1 VQSLAWPAAQQAQSA
16 RAARSYSPTADR
28 TALATAGGKKRR
40 RQTEGRLDQWE
51 RRDFCKLVGDWKH
64 DIGVHQPPLR
74 KAEANSTPAILRAPA
89 LIEGGEVSR
98 GARLLY
104 STAQGLGIA
113 DAASEEVLAQL
124 KAKHPL
130 RRRHVRRF
138 STYRTG
144 KSGPVPVKVA
154 ELGRKLRR

>member
-1 VQSLAWPAAQQAQSA
+1 MYINPQNKNKKSLRWFLAIPQLFL
-16 RAARSYSPTADR
+16 RR
-28 TALATAGGKKRR
+28 TCCDAGRRIKR
-40 RQTEGRLDQWE
+40 QIEGRLDQWE
-51 RRDFCKLVGDWKH
+51 RRGFYKLVGDWKH

-74 KAEANSTPAILRAPA
+74 EAEANSTPAILRALA
-89 LIEGGEVSR
+89 LIEGGEMSR

-144 KSGPVPVKVA
+144 TS
-154 ELGRKLRR
+154 RDQCR